1 MAKIGETKIN
11 MHSNQIQYLNKAIQR
26 SETDTIVNKAIQSSE
41 TGTTKKVNPILFKG
55 SDTIVNKAI
64 QRSEIGTTKKVNHI
78 LFKGSQASYRVLQ
91 PLPHKPEQFIKDEH
105 VRKTGPRSNK
115 IKQVHKQNTKD
126 T

>member
-64 QRSEIGTTKKVNHI
+64 QSSEIGTTKKVNHI
-78 LFKGSQASYRVLQ
+78 LFKGSQASFYNPYLTNQNNSSRTNMLEKQ
-91 PLPHKPEQFIKDEH
+91 DRGAIK
-105 VRKTGPRSNK
+105 
-115 IKQVHKQNTKD
+115 
-126 T
+126 